1 MGFRARVTLEGTTMT
16 EGDELFDQPVEAYL
30 PEDNV
35 LKWCGSTGVNSASP
49 LELLGQTITADSSK
63 ADSRNHEEKQELV
76 SRERREA
83 LVAVQT
89 ALAKWD
95 PNQGPAHEEEV
106 RSQLEK
112 SLNEIAQRALA
123 KLSTADRE
131 WIRSGQR
138 MNMGYAYLFVASP
151 SELELSDSQQQEL
164 MAISRRVAQEA
175 LEATR
180 QEMSSV
186 QIRNPQAYLAYKI
199 SRLNQETHQ
208 RRLRYGEEF
217 FRRSLNQEQRS
228 KLAAPD

>member
-1 MGFRARVTLEGTTMT
+1 MT
-16 EGDELFDQPVEAYL
+16 EGDQLFDQPVEAYL

-35 LKWCGSTGVNSASP
+35 LKWCVSTGVNSESTQESLAQAI
-49 LELLGQTITADSSK
+49 EADSNK
-63 ADSRNHEEKQELV
+63 ADSRSDADKPELV

-83 LVAVQT
+83 LAAVQS

-95 PNQGPAHEEEV
+95 PNQGPDHEEQV

-112 SLNEIAQRALA
+112 TLNEIAQRALA
-123 KLSTADRE
+123 KLSTADRK
-131 WIRSGQR
+131 WIRSEQR
-138 MNMGYAYLFVASP
+138 MNMGYAFLFVASP
-151 SELELSDSQQQEL
+151 SELELSASQQQEL

-217 FRRSLNQEQRS
+217 FRRSLNQEQRT
-228 KLAAPD
+228 KLATPN